1 MEWFG
6 IFIIFISTPICIRL
20 MKNKEKLPFCL
31 NCGTA
36 LGEKENYCPSC
47 GQENW
52 DQKVPLKVFIA
63 DFFSTYFNFDSTFF
77 KTAPVFLFKPGKLS
91 NTYNGG
97 KRRVYLNPIR
107 LYLVMSLFYFFAV
120 SLIIPRNLFDRVMA
134 GDYDYM
140 SVVRDR
146 GILERPEVKN
156 ALSKQ
161 EKAELD
167 SLLNQAQLKNPGIL
181 SGLDTLTTNLGS
193 FTKGKIGWRALKLLA
208 QDPMVSDSAFGRAV
222 DNSSLNGLDFVSL
235 EGKRNFVANSNLFLV
250 GFARNLPVMM
260 LFLLPFFA
268 LMLKLLY
275 IRGPWYYVEHLIHGL
290 HLHSFAYLIYGIG
303 IVMIHLKTVNA
314 EWVSV
319 ISFVI
324 VSAYT
329 YISLLNVYKQGWFK
343 TFLKFNVLGF
353 VYFFLFWMALSYEL
367 YLSLR
372 FL

>member
-1 MEWFG
+1 
-6 IFIIFISTPICIRL
+6 

-52 DQKVPLKVFIA
+52 DQKVPLKAFLA
-63 DFFSTYFNFDSTFF
+63 DFFSTYLNFDSTLF
-77 KTAPVFLFKPGKLS
+77 KTAPVFLFKPGKLT
-91 NTYNGG
+91 NVYNKG

-107 LYLVMSLFYFFAV
+107 LYLVMSLFYFFAI

-134 GDYDYM
+134 GDYTGIVGDG
-140 SVVRDR
+140 

-156 ALSKQ
+156 ALNEKD
-161 EKAELD
+161 KAELD
-167 SLLNQAQLKNPGIL
+167 SLLNQAQAKNPGVL
-181 SGLDTLTTNLGS
+181 SGLDTLTTKLGNS
-193 FTKGKIGWRALKLLA
+193 SEGKLGWKELKLLA
-208 QDPMVSDSAFGRAV
+208 QDPMVSDSAFGLAV
-222 DNSSLNGLDFVSL
+222 EKSTLKGVDFVSL

-275 IRGPWYYVEHLIHGL
+275 VRGPWYYVEHLIHGL
-290 HLHSFAYLIYGIG
+290 HLHSFAYLVYGIG
-303 IVMIHLKTVNA
+303 IVMIHLKTANTN
-314 EWVSV
+314 WVSV
-319 ISFVI
+319 ISFVL
-324 VSAYT
+324 VSAYA

-343 TFLKFNVLGF
+343 TLLKFNVLGF
-353 VYFFLFWMALSYEL
+353 VYFLLFWIALSYEL